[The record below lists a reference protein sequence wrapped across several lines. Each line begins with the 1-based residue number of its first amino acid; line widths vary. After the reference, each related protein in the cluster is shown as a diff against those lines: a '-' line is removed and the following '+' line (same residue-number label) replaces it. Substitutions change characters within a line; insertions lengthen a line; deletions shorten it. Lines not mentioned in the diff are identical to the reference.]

1 MRDAQS
7 MDSRKHQKRSKWLS
21 KVFGKE
27 GTSQRGQTSKLAAV
41 GPSSTQA
48 FPHGTTRQVTEAT
61 ATSEPP
67 PPPYTVSH
75 KNTTQSAAIVQ
86 TTETADISQ
95 SLKLKDGAHS
105 SLPEGEAEDP
115 QASDVKVASLSD
127 IKDTEQPK
135 PGRMT
140 GLQTPAKKKEELKAP
155 TVAILSAPAVD
166 TRKTAKGSSRT
177 QKAEFK
183 DEEAVP
189 RILDPKVSMC
199 SAGFWEKAYT
209 QMSDNEKHKELF
221 IKYEAILDENFPS
234 KADNASFP
242 QKMEANVQKQ
252 ISVMK
257 QKQWVLQWDKK
268 SIVIRDQAERIVKF
282 VQTFSALG
290 DAIAQIDP
298 IQLVY
303 CPLDFYESK
312 GRALATC
319 LESLAPWLLNHQSRI
334 YTNKWAV
341 LGSLGPEFVRFLRSF

>member
-1 MRDAQS
+1 
-7 MDSRKHQKRSKWLS
+7 MDFQKHRKRSKWLS

-27 GTSQRGQTSKLAAV
+27 ETSQQPGQTSKLAAV
-41 GPSSTQA
+41 GPGSSQA
-48 FPHGTTRQVTEAT
+48 FPRGTTRQVEEAT

-67 PPPYTVSH
+67 PPPYTKSH
-75 KNTTQSAAIVQ
+75 ENTTQSATIVQ
-86 TTETADISQ
+86 TTKTADLSQ

-105 SLPEGEAEDP
+105 ILPVGKAEDP
-115 QASDVKVASLSD
+115 QASDVKDTPPSD
-127 IKDTEQPK
+127 IKDSEHPK
-135 PGRMT
+135 TGRMT
-140 GLQTPAKKKEELKAP
+140 GLQAPAKKKEGLKAP

-183 DEEAVP
+183 DEEGVP
-189 RILDPKVSMC
+189 RILDPKVSMY
-199 SAGFWEKAYT
+199 SAGLWEKTYT
-209 QMSDNEKHKELF
+209 QMSSNEKHKELF
-221 IKYEAILDENFPS
+221 IKYEAILDENSPS
-234 KADNASFP
+234 NAKNASFP
-242 QKMEANVQKQ
+242 QKMDANVQKQ

-303 CPLDFYESK
+303 YPFDFANP
-312 GRALATC
+312 RA
-319 LESLAPWLLNHQSRI
+319 ELLQQALR
-334 YTNKWAV
+334 ARL
-341 LGSLGPEFVRFLRSF
+341 LGL